1 MFLEEYRILNKKFP
15 VPTKRLYSHF
25 TYLPLD
31 VEKMRKAGEYLLGEH
46 DFKSFCGAGAQVK
59 TTVRT
64 IYDFQIKKE
73 DDEICMR
80 ITGSG
85 FLYNM
90 VRIIAGTL
98 MEVGNGKYPPEH
110 MKDILEAAS
119 RAAAGP
125 TAPARGLTLVKM
137 EYENDPRKEAVH

>member
-1 MFLEEYRILNKKFP
+1 MQTAAHYLEG
-15 VPTKRLYSHF
+15 T
-25 TYLPLD
+25 
-31 VEKMRKAGEYLLGEH
+31 H
-46 DFKSFCGAGAQVK
+46 DFKSFATENPQV
-59 TTVRT
+59 TDTVRT
-64 IYDFQIKKE
+64 IYRTELWRDAEDMIHFQI
-73 DDEICMR
+73 
-80 ITGSG
+80 TGNG

-98 MEVGNGKYPPEH
+98 MEIGEGKYPPEH